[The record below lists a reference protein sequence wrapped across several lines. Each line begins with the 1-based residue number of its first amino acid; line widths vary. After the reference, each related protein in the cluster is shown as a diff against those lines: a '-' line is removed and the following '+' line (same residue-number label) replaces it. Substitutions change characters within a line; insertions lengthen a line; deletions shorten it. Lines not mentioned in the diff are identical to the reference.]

1 MAEVMISSPCV
12 RIPRLSMHRSAVY
25 DYANRFRLQMVHESI
40 GNLDGESLLPLQSL
54 GEAINQA
61 RQL

>member
-1 MAEVMISSPCV
+1 M
-12 RIPRLSMHRSAVY
+12 Y
-25 DYANRFRLQMVHESI
+25 DYANRFRLEMVHEGI